1 MTVIN
6 REVTFVGTLITL
18 VHADAAQEAR
28 TNGTFTFVDRVMTT
42 PELNRFF
49 PEVPERASPA
59 ARVAQCRGTKLKPS
73 RVQVQVL
80 PRGPIWNVHR
90 TSVPGLGANE
100 CVRSG
105 SGASPRHSAC
115 ACSLKR
121 TVRLVRGDHGMDA
134 VAG

>member
-1 MTVIN
+1 MIK

-28 TNGTFTFVDRVMTT
+28 TNGTFAFVDRVMTT

-49 PEVPERASPA
+49 PEVPERAAPA

-80 PRGPIWNVHR
+80 PRGPICNVHR
-90 TSVPGLGANE
+90 TSVPASVLTSAY
-100 CVRSG
+100 VRE
-105 SGASPRHSAC
+105 
-115 ACSLKR
+115 
-121 TVRLVRGDHGMDA
+121 VVQVHGIPHARA
-134 VAG
+134 V